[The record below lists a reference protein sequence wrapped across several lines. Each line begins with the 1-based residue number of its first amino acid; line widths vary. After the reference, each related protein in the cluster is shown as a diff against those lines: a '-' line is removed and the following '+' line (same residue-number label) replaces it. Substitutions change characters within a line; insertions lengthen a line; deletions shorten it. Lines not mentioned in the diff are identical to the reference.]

1 MEAHLDV
8 STFLLYT
15 TYKLRATLR
24 EILLLHSSP
33 AVESVVES
41 NREAANISQS
51 TGHAYRLGTLNLTAR
66 SASPPLTRLN
76 AILI

>member
-1 MEAHLDV
+1 MMEAHLDV

-24 EILLLHSSP
+24 EILLLP

-51 TGHAYRLGTLNLTAR
+51 TGHAYRLGTLNLTAT

>member
-1 MEAHLDV
+1 MMEAHLDV
-8 STFLLYT
+8 DTFLLYT

-24 EILLLHSSP
+24 EILLLHGSSP
-33 AVESVVES
+33 GVESVVES
-41 NREAANISQS
+41 NREAAHISQS

-66 SASPPLTRLN
+66 SPLTRLN